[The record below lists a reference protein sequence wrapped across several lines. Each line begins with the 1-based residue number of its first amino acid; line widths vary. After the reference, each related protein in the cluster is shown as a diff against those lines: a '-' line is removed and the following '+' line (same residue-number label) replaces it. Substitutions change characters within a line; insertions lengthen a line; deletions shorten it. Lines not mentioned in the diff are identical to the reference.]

1 MPKMITIDIADDG
14 ATTVSVEADG
24 AEPQVMNFES
34 TDEALDALEQVLQG
48 EADTP
53 EAMWQQEAEARSKP
67 TPEERM

>member
-67 TPEERM
+67 TPEEMM